1 MKTKVLK
8 WMFVCIIGLM
18 ILQTKSV
25 RASVIDEELGV
36 EDDIPT
42 YEETIIESDI
52 TLTDKQILL
61 NDETYRERYEKMAS
75 EGWILQD
82 IEVENTDISIPQ
94 LGGAVTYGTNKTV
107 KTNMGKVVYS
117 SYVQAT
123 KRRTYYNNSKY
134 RNAKAIQKYASFASN
149 FIPYDWSWIAST
161 LFSVDT
167 SNLDAYFNKGY
178 QRVEE
183 NATYYTKDAY
193 YKNNNWYWIGY
204 SVSRMDVHLSILS
217 YYRDYKGI
225 SHQKTY
231 SKSNV
236 YKSRGYNLS
245 DQYLISLAK
254 KYYNGKYVQ
263 ENISYPTYSG
273 RYRLN

>member
-1 MKTKVLK
+1 MKTKILK
-8 WMFVCIIGLM
+8 WMFVCIMGL
-18 ILQTKSV
+18 IVFQPQNIS
-25 RASVIDEELGV
+25 AAVINEEVNV
-36 EDDIPT
+36 EDNIPT
-42 YEETIIESDI
+42 YEETITESDI
-52 TLTDKQILL
+52 TLADKQMLL
-61 NDETYRERYEKMAS
+61 NDEAYRETYEKMIS
-75 EGWILQD
+75 EGWVLQD

-94 LGGAVTYGTNKTV
+94 LGGTVTYGINKTV
-107 KTNMGKVVYS
+107 KTNTGKVVYS
-117 SYVQAT
+117 SYVQPT
-123 KRRTYYNNSKY
+123 KRRTYYNNNKY
-134 RNAKAIQKYASFASN
+134 RNAKALQKYASFASN

-167 SNLDAYFNKGY
+167 SNLDAYYNKGY

-183 NATYYTKDAY
+183 NATYYTRDAY
-193 YKNNNWYWIGY
+193 YKSKNKYWIGY

-263 ENISYPTYSG
+263 EHISYPTYSG
-273 RYRLN
+273 RYRIN